1 MSDKLT
7 CQECGAENP
16 DNSKFCIL
24 CGNEFKS
31 EHIRKNSF
39 IQSKCKSCGVDLL
52 DQAKFCHSC
61 GVSVN
66 VEKLGELK
74 PKQAKGKSVVN
85 LTLAESFV
93 PVLITVL
100 LFIAAGFILTG
111 LASNE
116 FDVTVDPQKTGSSDS
131 NSNQSNQ
138 HNHPKIT
145 ADAETLTKIE
155 TLKAEITSA
164 KDKTS
169 KQKYSSDLAEIYMKL
184 GRMVEAADILI
195 GFLPLDPKNEQI
207 MVTIANLL
215 DDGGEKQKAIEYYKK
230 VLELNPKN
238 VDARVDMATILI
250 SSESPMMAIA
260 ELKKVLEIKP
270 DHQIANLNMGIMSY
284 TVGKYDKALEWFQ
297 KAKNIDPNSTAG
309 KKAAEG
315 ITAIESINNKSKT
328 K

>member
-7 CQECGAENP
+7 CPECGAENP

-24 CGNEFKS
+24 CGNDL
-31 EHIRKNSF
+31 NS
-39 IQSKCKSCGVDLL
+39 IQIKEISVLSGKCKSCGIDLL
-52 DQAKFCHSC
+52 EHAKFCHSC
-61 GVSVN
+61 GTAVSG
-66 VEKLGELK
+66 EKQSVQKTKQLK
-74 PKQAKGKSVVN
+74 NKSVET
-85 LTLAESFV
+85 LTSSGSSV
-93 PVLITVL
+93 PVMITVL
-100 LFIAAGFILTG
+100 LFIAAGFILSG

-116 FDVTVDPQKTGSSDS
+116 FDDVETTKAAPTEPASD
-131 NSNQSNQ
+131 QQNQ
-138 HNHPKIT
+138 HNHPTMT
-145 ADAETLTKIE
+145 ADAETLTRIE
-155 TLKAEITSA
+155 TLKSEINIA
-164 KDKTS
+164 KDIAS
-169 KQKYSSDLAEIYMKL
+169 KQKLSSELAEIYMKL
-184 GRMVEAADILI
+184 GRMVEAADIFI
-195 GFLPLDPKNEQI
+195 AILPSDPKNERI
-207 MVTIANLL
+207 LVTIANLL
-215 DDGGEKQKAIEYYKK
+215 DDGGEKKKAIEYYEK

-238 VDARVDMATILI
+238 VDARVDMATIMI

-297 KAKNIDPNSTAG
+297 KAKNIDPNSSAG